1 MGDNDKLC
9 FAADHLK
16 GIGVILT
23 CMSVDSATGTS
34 YTSMP
39 EALSF
44 LAQQIHGIA
53 QEIENVC
60 SGKVSEE

>member
-1 MGDNDKLC
+1 MGVNDKLC
-9 FAADHLK
+9 FAADNLK

-34 YTSMP
+34 YTNMP

-44 LAQQIHGIA
+44 LAEQIHSIA
-53 QEIENVC
+53 REIENVC
-60 SGKVSEE
+60 SIQVTKE

>member
-1 MGDNDKLC
+1 MGDNYKLW
-9 FAADHLK
+9 FAADNLK

-34 YTSMP
+34 YTNMP

-44 LAQQIHGIA
+44 LAEQIHSIA
-53 QEIENVC
+53 REIENVC
-60 SGKVSEE
+60 SIQVTKE

>member
-9 FAADHLK
+9 FAADSLK

-44 LAQQIHGIA
+44 LAEQIYSIA
-53 QEIENVC
+53 SEIENVC
-60 SGKVSEE
+60 SEKVSEE

>member
-44 LAQQIHGIA
+44 LAEQIYSIA
-53 QEIENVC
+53 SEIENVC

>member
-44 LAQQIHGIA
+44 LAEQIYSIA
-53 QEIENVC
+53 SEIENVC
-60 SGKVSEE
+60 SGKASEE

>member
-44 LAQQIHGIA
+44 LAEQIYSIA
-53 QEIENVC
+53 SEIENVC
-60 SGKVSEE
+60 SVTVREE